1 MNREFKNYVAVS
13 CPVRLSLLGGSSDLD
28 SYLDRHGRGSVI
40 SFTPSLYTYVS
51 VYRDALGRNNLDSK
65 YIVNY
70 SKREET
76 QSVDEIRNDLVR
88 EFFKTGK
95 VQPCSVHM
103 TSDVFSHG
111 SGLAVS
117 SSYSCSL
124 AMALQEF
131 QGKQVSQ
138 TECGVLANRIEKTI
152 NPLLGQQ
159 DVFGCCV
166 GGFKKIEFSK
176 TGLPK
181 YTFLPTDI
189 FECYDV
195 CLLFTGY
202 TRSSTDVL
210 KTVTV
215 PTEDVFNPI
224 VSLAEQCLM
233 NRDYRGFM
241 GLIREGWTAKKRT
254 SDSIVSPAISEI
266 DSWLSS
272 NKNCVSHKLCGAGN
286 GGFFLCFFNRG
297 TVPDERFY
305 PVGVSPHGVRR
316 LV

>member
-1 MNREFKNYVAVS
+1 MTCDYKNYVTVS

-28 SYLDRHGRGSVI
+28 SYLHKHGKGSVI

-51 VYRDALGRNNLDSK
+51 VYKDALGRNNLDRK

-76 QSVDEIRNDLVR
+76 KSVDGIQNDLVR
-88 EFFKTGK
+88 MFLKNSRID
-95 VQPCSVHM
+95 PCSVHM

-131 QGKQVSQ
+131 CGKQISQ
-138 TECGVLANRIEKTI
+138 TECGALAHDIEKRI

-189 FECYDV
+189 FDCYDV

-202 TRSSTDVL
+202 TRNSTDVL
-210 KTVTV
+210 KTVMV
-215 PTEDVFNPI
+215 PEEDVFNPI
-224 VSLAEQCLM
+224 VGFAEKCLM
-233 NRDYRGFM
+233 DKDYAGFM
-241 GLIREGWTAKKRT
+241 ELIRQGWAEKKKT

-266 DSWLSS
+266 DSWLSQ
-272 NKNCVSHKLCGAGN
+272 NEDCVSHKLCGAGN

-297 TVPDERFY
+297 TVSDDRFY
-305 PVGVSPHGVRR
+305 RVSVTPHGVRR